1 MNINNLKAWFNQTF
15 RRKTF
20 EAKLVELNMNEQRVE
35 TTWEFP
41 AIAVLTRE
49 VVELHRLTGARN
61 FVETTVFDRATM
73 QAYIITVQ
81 KHGRPTPSEVTSIL
95 RKAME
100 DIRELSTQEPVLAVA
115 EEALRKVGY

>member
-1 MNINNLKAWFNQTF
+1 MNHHNLKAWFNQTF

-35 TTWEFP
+35 MTWDFP
-41 AIAVLTRE
+41 VIAVLTRE
-49 VVELHRLTGARN
+49 VIELHRRTGARN

-95 RKAME
+95 RKALE
-100 DIRELSTQEPVLAVA
+100 DIREHSTQEAILAVA